1 MTILAEAVFA
11 RIAVLSVAQ
20 HCNCYSTV
28 GNAKLKLWK
37 C

>member
-28 GNAKLKLWK
+28 
-37 C
+37 